1 MLFHD
6 RFYLFNFDLNP
17 VLRNVFENEENF
29 SDFWNFHL
37 KIQTWTNFRGLGSI
51 SWVGDIRAKV
61 GYGDGGGFCYRTSLW
76 GMIYILSLMN
86 YSWVIDYDS

>member
-17 VLRNVFENEENF
+17 VLRNFFESEENF
-29 SDFWNFHL
+29 SDFCNFHL
-37 KIQTWTNFRGLGSI
+37 KIQIYYRGFGPI

-61 GYGDGGGFCYRTSLW
+61 GYGDGGGFCYRTSL
-76 GMIYILSLMN
+76 
-86 YSWVIDYDS
+86 

>member
-17 VLRNVFENEENF
+17 EIFEENF
-29 SDFWNFHL
+29 SDFQNFYL

-76 GMIYILSLMN
+76 GMIYILS
-86 YSWVIDYDS
+86 WVIIYDS